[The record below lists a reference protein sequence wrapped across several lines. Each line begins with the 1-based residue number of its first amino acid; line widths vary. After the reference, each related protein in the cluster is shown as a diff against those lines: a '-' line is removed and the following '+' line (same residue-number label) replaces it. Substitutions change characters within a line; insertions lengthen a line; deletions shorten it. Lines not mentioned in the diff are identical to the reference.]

1 MALISRPDGTE
12 LPEGNGP
19 YFPFG
24 IHGVLATLPF
34 AVWLFLAIEQLP
46 LAAEES
52 IDPKRDMPPGILL
65 GMLTLI
71 LGFLVLISARH
82 DRWRLQTPSVI
93 APSGSFALGKSG
105 EPLLDGFRAIYG
117 ASAAKILAFVAVVGL
132 IASFHTII
140 YAKGRQIY
148 SLSRAGYFPTGL
160 SVTHGGY
167 KTPHVAMI
175 VGALVALAVMFI
187 VWFGVGSERGS
198 AIIGGTLLNM
208 AVFGAMFSYILQAVS
223 FIMLRRNLPNIERP
237 YRSPLGIPARRSR
250 SSLDW

>member
-1 MALISRPDGTE
+1 MCRFNPS
-12 LPEGNGP
+12 
-19 YFPFG
+19 FM
-24 IHGVLATLPF
+24 GV
-34 AVWLFLAIEQLP
+34 
-46 LAAEES
+46 
-52 IDPKRDMPPGILL
+52 
-65 GMLTLI
+65 
-71 LGFLVLISARH
+71 
-82 DRWRLQTPSVI
+82 
-93 APSGSFALGKSG
+93 GSFALGKSG

-117 ASAAKILAFVAVVGL
+117 GAAAKVLAFVAVVGL

-198 AIIGGTLLNM
+198 AIIGGALLDM
-208 AVFGAMFSYILQAVS
+208 AVFCALVPH
-223 FIMLRRNLPNIERP
+223 LP
-237 YRSPLGIPARRSR
+237 A
-250 SSLDW
+250 